1 MDLHIDDFYKDAAKG
16 LLMLYQA
23 FPKKTTL
30 YMVDLIGYIPP
41 DEFGLPSDRQQR
53 CLSTFLW
60 LAEEGY
66 LRYHSTIRFE
76 AVDQV
81 ELCEKAFLRLSNAVV
96 PLPST
101 LDDAPPSIRRPQGS
115 LANQL
120 REALQGQYS
129 ERVIELMQLFFQR
142 PVPHN

>member
-23 FPKKTTL
+23 FPTKTTL
-30 YMVDLIGYIPP
+30 YIDDLIGYIEP

-53 CLSTFLW
+53 CLSTFIW

-66 LRYHSTIRFE
+66 LRYQSTIRFE
-76 AVDQV
+76 ALDQI
-81 ELCEKAFLRLSNAVV
+81 ELSEKAFLRLSNKVE
-96 PLPST
+96 PLPT
-101 LDDAPPSIRRPQGS
+101 VLADAPLSVRRAQGS

-120 REALQGQYS
+120 RHALQAQDS
-129 ERVIELMQLFFQR
+129 EQVIAWMQVFFQY
-142 PVPHN
+142 

>member
-23 FPKKTTL
+23 FPTKTTL
-30 YMVDLIGYIPP
+30 YMDDLIGYIGP

-53 CLSTFLW
+53 CLSTFIW

-66 LRYHSTIRFE
+66 LRYQSTIRFE
-76 AVDQV
+76 ALDQI
-81 ELCEKAFLRLSNAVV
+81 ELCEKAFLRLSNMIT
-96 PLPST
+96 PLPT
-101 LDDAPPSIRRPQGS
+101 ALAEAPPSVRRPQGS

-120 REALQGQYS
+120 RHALQAQDS
-129 ERVIELMQLFFQR
+129 EQVIAWMQVFFQY
-142 PVPHN
+142 

>member
-16 LLMLYQA
+16 LLHLYQA
-23 FPKKTTL
+23 FPTKSTL
-30 YMVDLIGYIPP
+30 YIDDLIGYLSP

-53 CLSTFLW
+53 CLSTFIW

-66 LRYHSTIRFE
+66 LRYQSTIRFE
-76 AVDQV
+76 ALDQI
-81 ELCEKAFLRLSNAVV
+81 ELSEKAFLRLSNAVS

-101 LDDAPPSIRRPQGS
+101 LVDLPPSVRRPQGS

-120 REALQGQYS
+120 REALQAKNS
-129 ERVIELMQLFFQR
+129 EQVIELMQVFFQR
-142 PVPHN
+142 

>member
-1 MDLHIDDFYKDAAKG
+1 MDLHIDDFHKDAAKG
-16 LLMLYQA
+16 LLKLYQA
-23 FPKKTTL
+23 FPNKSTL
-30 YMVDLIGYIPP
+30 YLDDLIGYMPT

-66 LRYHSTIRFE
+66 LRYQSTVRFE
-76 AVDQV
+76 ALDQI
-81 ELCEKAFLRLSNAVV
+81 ELSEKAFLRLSAAIA

-101 LDDAPPSIRRPQGS
+101 LENTPASVFRVQSS

-120 REALQGQYS
+120 REALHTEHS
-129 ERVIELMQLFFQR
+129 ERVIELMQIFFR
-142 PVPHN
+142 R

>member
-1 MDLHIDDFYKDAAKG
+1 MDLHVDDFHKDAAKG
-16 LLMLYQA
+16 LLLLYQA
-23 FPKKTTL
+23 FPKKSTL
-30 YMVDLIGYIPP
+30 YMDDLIGYMAT

-76 AVDQV
+76 ALDQIA
-81 ELCEKAFLRLSNAVV
+81 LSEKAFLRLSCAVE
-96 PLPST
+96 PLPEHIES
-101 LDDAPPSIRRPQGS
+101 APQSVRRAQGS

-120 REALQGQYS
+120 REALHGQNS
-129 ERVIELMQLFFQR
+129 ERVIELMQLFFKC
-142 PVPHN
+142 